1 MFHPIRIYFA
11 AIALAF
17 AAGNMAHGQSAVLF
31 HQDTS
36 LYVYGTVKDIE
47 TRDSLPGTDILIKK
61 LPGDRVFRELHA
73 DEHGNYNF
81 YLGKRSRY
89 KITYAH
95 KDMVAKHVEI
105 DAESVPDTSW
115 HGGMAMEV
123 TISLLKPF
131 KGSDDALFNEVIG
144 RSRFN
149 PATNLLEWDMDYTQ
163 RMKEKMDALR
173 ERDQ

>member
-1 MFHPIRIYFA
+1 MFHHARHLFTGIVL
-11 AIALAF
+11 AITVGTVAQ
-17 AAGNMAHGQSAVLF
+17 GQSTVLF

-36 LYVYGTVKDIE
+36 LYVYGTVKDLA
-47 TRDSLPGTDILIKK
+47 TGDSLPGTDILIKK

-73 DEHGNYNF
+73 DEQGNYNF

-95 KDMVAKHVEI
+95 KGMVAKHVEI
-105 DAESVPDTSW
+105 DAASVPDTSW

-123 TISLLKPF
+123 TISLRKPF
-131 KGSDDALFNEVIG
+131 KGSDNALFDEAIG

-149 PATNLLEWDMDYTQ
+149 PATNLLEWDLEYTQ
-163 RMKEKMDALR
+163 RIKKKMDALKER
-173 ERDQ
+173 EE